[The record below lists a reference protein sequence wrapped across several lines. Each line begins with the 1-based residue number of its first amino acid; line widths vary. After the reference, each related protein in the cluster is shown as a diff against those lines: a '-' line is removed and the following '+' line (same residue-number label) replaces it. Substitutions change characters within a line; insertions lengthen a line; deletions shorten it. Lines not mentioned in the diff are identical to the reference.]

1 MDDNFCELLDNF
13 MEKLDSSYSDCVQV
27 QNVSGGLLHVAEGVY
42 VRNYSFAIVS
52 KNNKNLKKFVE
63 RKKVLIH
70 NFSITK
76 APKKKKVI
84 PEIVNEAIEAEEIAQ
99 SIDITNLTA
108 IFNPKES
115 NKNQDEI

>member
-1 MDDNFCELLDNF
+1 MDDNFCELLDNCV
-13 MEKLDSSYSDCVQV
+13 EKLDSSYSGCVQV

-52 KNNKNLKKFVE
+52 KNNKNLKRFLD

-84 PEIVNEAIEAEEIAQ
+84 PEIVSETIEAEEIAQ
-99 SIDITNLTA
+99 SIDMINLTA
-108 IFNPKES
+108 VFNSKER